1 MSRASAQTVPSHPTH
16 SSGPPR
22 PTFGLALGAAGMLV
36 FSATVPM
43 TRIAVLEIPWD
54 QTLAVRM
61 AIACSASLLLVR
73 LTPKP
78 QPAEYPALLGTL
90 LGVVFGFPVLMTAA
104 MQTAP
109 AAHGAVVVGL
119 LPLATAAASVLV
131 NREHPSPLFWT
142 ASAVGA
148 ALVVVFAL
156 RDGDGTQLVQA
167 DLLLFAAV
175 VAAGI
180 GYASGGRLAK
190 TIGGIAAIV
199 RANAL
204 AAPLVLLYCA
214 FAAPNWE
221 WQNASAKSVAAVFYL
236 GLGSQLIGFFF
247 WNRGLALGGISRVGQ
262 LMLLMPFFSI
272 ALAAWLLGE
281 TFSAE
286 TPLFALAVAVCV
298 FITMKTRA
306 QPTQLNPTLSTPD
319 SSLSSNPAPSFP
331 SNPNSSSLPP
341 DSNSSPLS
349 PDSNSSFP
357 SESQPARQQT

>member
-1 MSRASAQTVPSHPTH
+1 MPPPQPKNPSPN
-16 SSGPPR
+16 PPL
-22 PTFGLALGAAGMLV
+22 GLALGAAGMLV

-43 TRIAVLEIPWD
+43 TRVAVLEVPWD
-54 QTLAVRM
+54 QTLASRM
-61 AIACSASLLLVR
+61 AIACTASLLLAYK
-73 LTPKP
+73 TPRP
-78 QPAEYPALLGTL
+78 SRADFPALIGTL

-119 LPLATAAASVLV
+119 LPLATAAASVLI
-131 NREHPSPLFWT
+131 NREHPPPLFWA
-142 ASAVGA
+142 ASLAGA
-148 ALVVVFAL
+148 ALVGIFAL
-156 RDGDGTQLVQA
+156 RDGGAELVKA

-180 GYASGGRLAK
+180 GYACGGRLAK

-214 FAAPNWE
+214 FASAE
-221 WQNASAKSVAAVFYL
+221 WDWSNATPGSLGAIFYL
-236 GLGSQLIGFFF
+236 GLCSQLIGFFF

-272 ALAAWLLGE
+272 ALAAAMIGE
-281 TFSAE
+281 NITAE

-298 FITMKTRA
+298 FITMKTR
-306 QPTQLNPTLSTPD
+306 
-319 SSLSSNPAPSFP
+319 NPAAAPPPSTTPPP
-331 SNPNSSSLPP
+331 SRTVRQ
-341 DSNSSPLS
+341 
-349 PDSNSSFP
+349 
-357 SESQPARQQT
+357 ES